1 MKNISEGKDYL
12 LESFKSIREKKLS
25 DDDEEIDY
33 EEDNFE
39 QDCSDDERTLA
50 DLQREKLGKSF
61 SLED

>member
-12 LESFKSIREKKLS
+12 LEYFNKSIRERKIS
-25 DDDEEIDY
+25 YDDEDIDY

-50 DLQREKLGKSF
+50 DL
-61 SLED
+61 